1 MIKFSILIPTVPN
14 RLTTFYPRLVTSL
27 QEQIKTRDDIEI
39 LCLYDNKKRTVGQK
53 RNALLNLAQ
62 GEFLT
67 FIDDDDRIAEDYIES
82 IMNTIYA
89 NPTADCIVFDCITT
103 INVTEKTTYSKYSKD
118 FQYSEVGD
126 QWRGKPAHT
135 MVWKSSIAKKH
146 MFPNINNGEDINW
159 VVRAC
164 QEIKNEVR
172 IDKVLYFYDFN
183 SKNTET
189 RFR

>member
-1 MIKFSILIPTVPN
+1 MIKFSILVPTVPN
-14 RLTTFYPRLVTSL
+14 RLYTFYPRLITSL
-27 QEQIKTRDDIEI
+27 QEQTKNRDDIEI
-39 LCLYDNKKRTVGQK
+39 LGFYDNKKRSVGQK

-67 FIDDDDRIAEDYIES
+67 FIDDDDRIAEDYIQS
-82 IMNTIYA
+82 IMDTIYA

-118 FQYSEVGD
+118 FEYSEIGD

-146 MFPNINNGEDINW
+146 MFPNINNGEDVNW

-164 QEIKNEVR
+164 KEIQNEVR
-172 IDKVLYFYDFN
+172 IDKVLYYYDFN
-183 SKNTET
+183 SKSTET
-189 RFR
+189 R